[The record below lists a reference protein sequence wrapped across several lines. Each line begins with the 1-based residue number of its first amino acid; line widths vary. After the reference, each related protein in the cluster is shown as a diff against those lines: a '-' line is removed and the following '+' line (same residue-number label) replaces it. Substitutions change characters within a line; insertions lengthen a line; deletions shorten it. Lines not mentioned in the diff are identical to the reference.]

1 MKHSVHQYHHHR
13 KRRHLPLGL
22 SGFLSFLEGVESG
35 FAITAGILLGLSFQL
50 SSRHLLITTACLTII
65 VNAVNSASVK
75 YASEH
80 TLDELDGR
88 EKHKVILNSLSPAL
102 VQFVTHVFVAGLIL
116 LPAIIFPLDNGIMIS
131 LLLTLVLLGWAGW
144 YRGTTLHSHPLRD
157 ALETIFLGVLIMG
170 TGALAGWML
179 SL

>member
-1 MKHSVHQYHHHR
+1 MKHPVHQHHHR
-13 KRRHLPLGL
+13 RKKRHLPLGL

-35 FAITAGILLGLSFQL
+35 FAITTGILLGLSFQIN
-50 SSRHLLITTACLTII
+50 SRHLLITTACLTII
-65 VNAVNSASVK
+65 VNAVNSAAVK
-75 YASEH
+75 YSSEH

-88 EKHKVILNSLSPAL
+88 EKHKVVLNSLSPAL
-102 VQFVTHVFVAGLIL
+102 VQFVTHVFVAALIL
-116 LPAIIFPLDNGIMIS
+116 VPAIVLPIANGILVS
-131 LLLTLVLLGWAGW
+131 LFLTLVLLGCAGW

-157 ALETIFLGVLIMG
+157 ALETIFLGMLIMA